1 MRKLALTMTCT
12 TCVFSAFGVFA
23 RWLQNMTAFEEN
35 GLYIPG
41 SLWGIVLTLL
51 YIAGAAV
58 FFGFTRYY
66 KKNLSLAC
74 APDPGIAFAGS
85 GLLHKLIYL
94 AVALIMAAG
103 SVMLLITAGD
113 AEAPLGMDFSGLLR
127 ILALLGLLAAGGFL
141 GLAGGANGSEAPDGS
156 PKQAGFCLA
165 STLPIALCCFWLIVS
180 YRQDAVTSVVWSYA
194 PEILAIS
201 CSLLAFYYVA
211 GHAYGRARPFATI
224 FFCSLGAFLCFVTLP
239 DERLIAQQIM
249 FVGMAGMQ
257 LFLSW
262 MLISGLRRREEI
274 LSRYP
279 NAPATEDLDDEVP
292 PPRPED
298 EFEPMGPGSEEGEDS
313 FVELPEEYI
322 GPGTAETKDGEEK

>member
-58 FFGFTRYY
+58 FF
-66 KKNLSLAC
+66 
-74 APDPGIAFAGS
+74 
-85 GLLHKLIYL
+85 
-94 AVALIMAAG
+94 AG
-103 SVMLLITAGD
+103 SVMLRITAGD

-165 STLPIALCCFWLIVS
+165 STLPIALCWFWLIVS

-211 GHAYGRARPFATI
+211 GQAYGRARPFATI
-224 FFCSLGAFLCFVTLP
+224 FICSLGAFLCFVTLP

-262 MLISGLRRREEI
+262 RLFSGLRRREEI

-279 NAPATEDLDDEVP
+279 KAPATEDLDDEVP

-298 EFEPMGPGSEEGEDS
+298 EFAPMGPGSEEGEDS

>member
-74 APDPGIAFAGS
+74 APDPGVAFAGS

-113 AEAPLGMDFSGLLR
+113 AEAPLGMDFSGLL
-127 ILALLGLLAAGGFL
+127 AHPGSAGP
-141 GLAGGANGSEAPDGS
+141 AG
-156 PKQAGFCLA
+156 
-165 STLPIALCCFWLIVS
+165 
-180 YRQDAVTSVVWSYA
+180 
-194 PEILAIS
+194 
-201 CSLLAFYYVA
+201 
-211 GHAYGRARPFATI
+211 
-224 FFCSLGAFLCFVTLP
+224 
-239 DERLIAQQIM
+239 
-249 FVGMAGMQ
+249 
-257 LFLSW
+257 
-262 MLISGLRRREEI
+262 RRR
-274 LSRYP
+274 LSR
-279 NAPATEDLDDEVP
+279 
-292 PPRPED
+292 PRRGRERV
-298 EFEPMGPGSEEGEDS
+298 GSS
-313 FVELPEEYI
+313 RRLAQAAASAWPLPC
-322 GPGTAETKDGEEK
+322 P

>member
-1 MRKLALTMTCT
+1 MKL
-12 TCVFSAFGVFA
+12 
-23 RWLQNMTAFEEN
+23 
-35 GLYIPG
+35 
-41 SLWGIVLTLL
+41 
-51 YIAGAAV
+51 
-58 FFGFTRYY
+58 
-66 KKNLSLAC
+66 NL
-74 APDPGIAFAGS
+74 
-85 GLLHKLIYL
+85 KML
-94 AVALIMAAG
+94 AV
-103 SVMLLITAGD
+103 ST
-113 AEAPLGMDFSGLLR
+113 
-127 ILALLGLLAAGGFL
+127 ALLGLLAAGGFL